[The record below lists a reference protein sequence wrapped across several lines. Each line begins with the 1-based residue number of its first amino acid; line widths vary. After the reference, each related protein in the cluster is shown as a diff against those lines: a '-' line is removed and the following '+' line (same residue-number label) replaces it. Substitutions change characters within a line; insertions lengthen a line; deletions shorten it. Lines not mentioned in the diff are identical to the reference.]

1 MYYATD
7 DLIMSMIGK
16 HALGSVSDHGST
28 DTSTPDHYKPK
39 DASDITCDK
48 AAKAMIGEK
57 YILSDGKPREGAK
70 SIVMGCMD
78 VYWRIA
84 ALKYLWRFDKKGG
97 KEDLDKAVDCIYRL
111 MDGIYEQAR

>member
-1 MYYATD
+1 MYYAAD
-7 DLIMSMIGK
+7 DLIMSMTEKYISEPITGN
-16 HALGSVSDHGST
+16 DST
-28 DTSTPDHYKPK
+28 DATPDHYMPK

-48 AAKAMIGEK
+48 AAKAMTGEK
-57 YILSDGKPREGAK
+57 YVLSDGKPREGAK

-97 KEDLDKAVDCIYRL
+97 KEDLDKAIDCIYRL
-111 MDGIYEQAR
+111 RDGIYEQAR